1 MAKKDKV
8 QWYENYGPREKLLKK
23 GAMVLSDSELLAIFL
38 RTGLPGIHVTDFARQ
53 LIKEFGSLYELMSAD
68 YVRFC
73 KTKGLGLAKYAQLQA
88 SVELSRRFLGHQLT
102 RECSINNPLLTR
114 EYLQRLLAQRD
125 REIFVVM
132 FLDNQNRVIYHKEMF
147 SGTISSVEVHPR
159 EIIREALK
167 SNSAAIILAHN
178 HPSGMAEPSLADR
191 HVTEKVREACLLLDI
206 RLLDHIV
213 IGRGESVS
221 FAERGWI

>member
-1 MAKKDKV
+1 MPKEIAMLWRD
-8 QWYENYGPREKLLKK
+8 NCAPREKLLKN
-23 GAMVLSDSELLAIFL
+23 GAMTLSDSELLAIFL
-38 RTGLPGIHVTDFARQ
+38 RTGLPGVHVMDFSVQ
-53 LIKEFGSLYELMSAD
+53 LLNEFGSLYGLISAD
-68 YVRFC
+68 YVQFC
-73 KTKGLGLAKYAQLQA
+73 HTKGLGLAKYAQLQA
-88 SVELSRRFLGHQLT
+88 AVELARRFLGHQLAE
-102 RECSINNPLLTR
+102 ECSINNPLLTR
-114 EYLQRLLAQRD
+114 EYLQGLLAQRD

-147 SGTISSVEVHPR
+147 SGTLSSVEVHPR
-159 EIIREALK
+159 EIVREALK

-191 HVTEKVREACLLLDI
+191 QVTDKVREACLLVDI

-213 IGRGESVS
+213 IGRGTSVS